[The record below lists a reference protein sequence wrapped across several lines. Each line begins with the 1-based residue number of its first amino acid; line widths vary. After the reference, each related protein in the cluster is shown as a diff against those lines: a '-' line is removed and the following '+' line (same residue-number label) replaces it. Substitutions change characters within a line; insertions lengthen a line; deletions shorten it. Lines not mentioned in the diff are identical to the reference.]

1 MSLLCRRSKA
11 FAFASVCAAGITIA
25 AGAFDASD
33 NNSIVQAVTLVS
45 KRTNEGGAIFSPK
58 DGAPRKRVK
67 CLSPVGAPLP
77 MVHATQAFLPLVTT
91 QTNGH
96 CASDAEVGDDS
107 AGATNEGATKATGLA
122 AFSGAPD
129 GAPLEREK
137 THAIVGQ
144 HFYPADDNR
153 KSYDGEYNRNR
164 ERHGEG
170 TLVFRDGTEYKGHF
184 ENDKM
189 KGQGTLK
196 FKSGLVYH
204 GKFDASE
211 TFEESGRWTL
221 RLAKELLAVD
231 EPGRLTFPR
240 GNVRRIAQIDS
251 NDGKNM
257 MLSFFYSQSKTVPA
271 TIVYEGKMVFD
282 IGATYEGE
290 LKGSQPHGKGVLKR
304 TDGLRVMYDGEY
316 QNGKKHGT
324 GKLSHADGYE
334 YNGQW
339 QNGKRHGT
347 GVQRYPEKNLFQR
360 GEYVGAWKND
370 EFDGEGLL
378 TWSDGKT
385 YTGQFKNGKFNGR
398 GIFMSTHGAT
408 VSGIFVNGF
417 VRGADKQQLQ
427 ADLFKK
433 EKEVEK
439 LMAEINLQ
447 KNLLRDAQSHNA
459 ALKAMYE
466 AAQEKRPTGLAAK
479 DIGSQKFVYHYT
491 SRANAEKIRESGY
504 LLASK
509 NGASG
514 AGIYTTASHPSQFI
528 DTDGK
533 ISKDRKQSLNYIY
546 DPKVELAK
554 SIYPGGKTSTGSYR
568 FNEPGI
574 VDCVIAIPT
583 AVIKLTGYEVVAQR
597 NDDKYTTVKCGNQ
610 YVIKGVD
617 KLMFDD
623 FQGTDSGF
631 GIYDFEELAAL
642 PASLE

>member
-257 MLSFFYSQSKTVPA
+257 MLSFFYSQSKTVPLPIWKA
-271 TIVYEGKMVFD
+271 QYR
-282 IGATYEGE
+282 
-290 LKGSQPHGKGVLKR
+290 L
-304 TDGLRVMYDGEY
+304 
-316 QNGKKHGT
+316 QN
-324 GKLSHADGYE
+324 
-334 YNGQW
+334 W
-339 QNGKRHGT
+339 
-347 GVQRYPEKNLFQR
+347 
-360 GEYVGAWKND
+360 
-370 EFDGEGLL
+370 
-378 TWSDGKT
+378 
-385 YTGQFKNGKFNGR
+385 
-398 GIFMSTHGAT
+398 
-408 VSGIFVNGF
+408 
-417 VRGADKQQLQ
+417 
-427 ADLFKK
+427 
-433 EKEVEK
+433 
-439 LMAEINLQ
+439 
-447 KNLLRDAQSHNA
+447 
-459 ALKAMYE
+459 
-466 AAQEKRPTGLAAK
+466 
-479 DIGSQKFVYHYT
+479 
-491 SRANAEKIRESGY
+491 
-504 LLASK
+504 
-509 NGASG
+509 
-514 AGIYTTASHPSQFI
+514 
-528 DTDGK
+528 
-533 ISKDRKQSLNYIY
+533 
-546 DPKVELAK
+546 
-554 SIYPGGKTSTGSYR
+554 
-568 FNEPGI
+568 
-574 VDCVIAIPT
+574 
-583 AVIKLTGYEVVAQR
+583 
-597 NDDKYTTVKCGNQ
+597 
-610 YVIKGVD
+610 
-617 KLMFDD
+617 
-623 FQGTDSGF
+623 
-631 GIYDFEELAAL
+631 
-642 PASLE
+642 